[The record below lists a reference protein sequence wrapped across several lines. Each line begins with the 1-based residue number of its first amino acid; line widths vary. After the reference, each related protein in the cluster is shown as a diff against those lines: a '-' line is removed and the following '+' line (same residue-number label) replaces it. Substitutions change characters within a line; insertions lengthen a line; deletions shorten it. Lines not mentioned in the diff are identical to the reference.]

1 MGVIANLID
10 TVAST
15 AAVRV
20 LESLIFDDRSD
31 FTAAFGLAAC
41 ESHLVALCH
50 VLSGRLVGL
59 EGHRHVWPA
68 DCGARPMIDG
78 ARARCSIHGLD
89 GTFAVRS
96 LPLTGPHHLHLLVH
110 LHVLRARRRCRS
122 IGRYVSGAPSP

>member
-1 MGVIANLID
+1 MGGIANLID

-31 FTAAFGLAAC
+31 FTAAFGLAEC

-59 EGHRHVWPA
+59 EGHRHGWPA
-68 DCGARPMIDG
+68 DCGDRPMIDG
-78 ARARCSIHGLD
+78 DRARCSIHGRD
-89 GTFAVRS
+89 GTRS
-96 LPLTGPHHLHLLVH
+96 EE
-110 LHVLRARRRCRS
+110 RRVGIEC
-122 IGRYVSGAPSP
+122 VSTCSSRWSP

>member
-31 FTAAFGLAAC
+31 FTAAFGLAEC

-59 EGHRHVWPA
+59 EGHRHGWPA
-68 DCGARPMIDG
+68 DCGDRPMIDG
-78 ARARCSIHGLD
+78 D
-89 GTFAVRS
+89 
-96 LPLTGPHHLHLLVH
+96 
-110 LHVLRARRRCRS
+110 RARRSEERRVGKECGSTVRS
-122 IGRYVSGAPSP
+122 RWWPCH